1 MATRNPRYERQHHP
15 EDDEDKERASDL
27 EVFIAQ
33 KNGERAAV
41 KEQSRDQDEIPGR
54 RLGAD
59 CNIMH
64 LFLGCMQTSPWI
76 QMTALRFDSC
86 FWRVFHVTKMTTIL
100 ARCDF

>member
-41 KEQSRDQDEIPGR
+41 KEQSRDQDEIPEGVWERIATSCICFLDACKPR
-54 RLGAD
+54 RG
-59 CNIMH
+59 
-64 LFLGCMQTSPWI
+64 F
-76 QMTALRFDSC
+76 R
-86 FWRVFHVTKMTTIL
+86 
-100 ARCDF
+100 